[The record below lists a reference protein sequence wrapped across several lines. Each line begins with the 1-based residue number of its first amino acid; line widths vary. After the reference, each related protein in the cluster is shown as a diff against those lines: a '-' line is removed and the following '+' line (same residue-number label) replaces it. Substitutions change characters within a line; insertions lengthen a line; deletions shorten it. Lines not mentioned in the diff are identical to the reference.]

1 MPHAVGIIPARYAS
15 SRFPGKPLA
24 PLNGKPLIQH
34 VWERSVRAGRLE
46 RVVVATDDERIRQA
60 VVSFGGE
67 AMLTD
72 PDHPTGTDRVQEA
85 VRKLESS
92 GARIDVVLNIQGDEA
107 LLEPEVLDR
116 LTAVLVENPELDY
129 ATLAEPFADV
139 DEILD
144 PNTCKV
150 VLDQNGDALYF
161 SRSPVPFCRKAATGG
176 IADLA
181 NALRADADTLKKYHR
196 HVGIYGF
203 RRKALDEFAS
213 LPKGRLEQME
223 GLEQLR
229 IIEAGRRIRV
239 VLSSRVT
246 MDVDLPDDVKKVESL
261 LAQDSLVNVVNKES
275 R

>member
-1 MPHAVGIIPARYAS
+1 MQHAVGIIPARFAS

-24 PLNGKPLIQH
+24 PLKGKPLIQH
-34 VWERSVRAGRLE
+34 VWERSVRAGKLD

-67 AMLTD
+67 ALLTS
-72 PDHPTGTDRVQEA
+72 PDHLTGTDRVQEA

-92 GARIDVVLNIQGDEA
+92 GATIDVVLNIQGDEA
-107 LLEPEVLDR
+107 LVEPEVLDR
-116 LTAVLVENPELDY
+116 LAATLMDNPELDY
-129 ATLAEPFADV
+129 ATMAEPFSSIE
-139 DEILD
+139 EILD

-161 SRSPVPFCRKAATGG
+161 SRSPIPFHRKAATGG

-181 NALRADADTLKKYHR
+181 EALRADPDRLKNYHR
-196 HVGIYGF
+196 QVGIYGF
-203 RRKALDEFAS
+203 KRKALDEFAA
-213 LPKGRLEQME
+213 LPKGRLEEIE

-246 MDVDLPDDVKKVESL
+246 MDVDLPGDVKKVESL
-261 LAQDSLVNVVNKES
+261 LAEDSLVNVVNKES